1 MAEDVGICEINS
13 DGEIIRLEKQFYGQG
28 TILIRTDLPTRVMF
42 RNFPIRF
49 TRRKAFCKFATIK
62 KTLRMSYSTV

>member
-28 TILIRTDLPTRVMF
+28 TILRPGN
-42 RNFPIRF
+42 NF
-49 TRRKAFCKFATIK
+49 
-62 KTLRMSYSTV
+62 

>member
-28 TILIRTDLPTRVMF
+28 TIFKSWDAYKNRPSDPCYQQCRLAASRD
-42 RNFPIRF
+42 
-49 TRRKAFCKFATIK
+49 
-62 KTLRMSYSTV
+62 SYGGLDAE

>member
-28 TILIRTDLPTRVMF
+28 TIFKSWDAYKNRPSDPCYVRDPSLP
-42 RNFPIRF
+42 P
-49 TRRKAFCKFATIK
+49 
-62 KTLRMSYSTV
+62 